1 MTLVMLIATY
11 IIIKRIPSLYES
23 RAMIVVTTQS
33 LPEEF
38 THNTS
43 FASVMQHLTSRGNMA
58 TIIQRHKLYPMI
70 KDSEIAI
77 SRLSRDIRLDVKMR
91 GYYPDGPESVALSYR
106 YSDPNVAQRVMDDLV
121 AHFEKAN
128 HSIRQQATTEA
139 DKLNVI
145 LGELEGR
152 LRQVAPRQSQD
163 LVRNMAANRAASEAT
178 ARSAQRL
185 TVESTVETLG
195 DKEYALQRQLVDV
208 QQQIAEQENY
218 IKTRPTNSA
227 ANNPAL
233 GALLVRKADL
243 EAQIKDYLMQY
254 TEKNPKVSSA
264 RGQLAQIN
272 REIAR
277 LETAGNSGDG
287 PSPNSPEMLEL
298 RRLKQQQRQ
307 VETDL
312 EVVRRDLGRK
322 QQTLATLPAMTAR
335 QSYAGEIGGGGSTND
350 NRTEYDRLMTRY
362 NTMLEK
368 QDGLSKLAG
377 IAGSGAPM
385 FQIIDSAH
393 KPEIPVAPNRM
404 LLKMLALGL
413 SLAFGLFVVFA
424 FELPRMFMLND
435 ERDVEYY
442 LGTPVIALIPETTT
456 PIERIR
462 NRRLRWTRGLI
473 FLLLAAGLI
482 PALILVLNRVQI
494 FQIFGSR

>member
-1 MTLVMLIATY
+1 
-11 IIIKRIPSLYES
+11 
-23 RAMIVVTTQS
+23 
-33 LPEEF
+33 
-38 THNTS
+38 
-43 FASVMQHLTSRGNMA
+43 
-58 TIIQRHKLYPMI
+58 
-70 KDSEIAI
+70 
-77 SRLSRDIRLDVKMR
+77 
-91 GYYPDGPESVALSYR
+91 
-106 YSDPNVAQRVMDDLV
+106 
-121 AHFEKAN
+121 
-128 HSIRQQATTEA
+128 
-139 DKLNVI
+139 
-145 LGELEGR
+145 
-152 LRQVAPRQSQD
+152 
-163 LVRNMAANRAASEAT
+163 
-178 ARSAQRL
+178 
-185 TVESTVETLG
+185 
-195 DKEYALQRQLVDV
+195 
-208 QQQIAEQENY
+208 
-218 IKTRPTNSA
+218 
-227 ANNPAL
+227 
-233 GALLVRKADL
+233 
-243 EAQIKDYLMQY
+243 
-254 TEKNPKVSSA
+254 
-264 RGQLAQIN
+264 
-272 REIAR
+272 
-277 LETAGNSGDG
+277 
-287 PSPNSPEMLEL
+287 MLEL